1 MGSSGSRYFRTK
13 VRFGEVCYGPA
24 MSVIRTSWQAMA
36 PRSRFLALAGLV
48 VPVIVVVAL
57 VGVLALSAP
66 PPAPPPLDAG
76 VVPTAS
82 PTFPPLPPTPSP
94 AASATLEPSDSPP
107 PAGVD
112 PLLGSDGRLTLLLMG
127 TDYRPAHPGNRTDAM
142 MVVSIDPTTG
152 KSAGFSVPRD
162 VSDFPLPKS
171 GKYGPKV
178 NGLYQYLDGTMG
190 NGGKGMKQ
198 AFARA
203 FDIEIDHYVLIG
215 FTGVIKLVRNVG
227 GVDVTL
233 AEPYY
238 DPYYWV
244 NNHHRGWGLPA
255 GKSHLSAEDALIFAR
270 SRKGD
275 SDFQR
280 AKRQQQLVMAA
291 VAKVRK
297 RGIDDLGKLLNIAKE
312 TVRTDLPLT
321 RAADLFA
328 LYSTVDL
335 AKVDRA
341 VFGPKKFA
349 VRNGGTDYKLV
360 FDLCK
365 QWIAHHFPPARPFGA
380 WTASAPS
387 VPPSPSA
394 PPGD

>member
-1 MGSSGSRYFRTK
+1 
-13 VRFGEVCYGPA
+13 
-24 MSVIRTSWQAMA
+24 MA
-36 PRSRFLALAGLV
+36 PRRRFLALAGIL
-48 VPVIVVVAL
+48 VPVVLVVAL
-57 VGVLALSAP
+57 VGGLALSTALP
-66 PPAPPPLDAG
+66 PSNPLDAG

-94 AASATLEPSDSPP
+94 APSATPAPSDSPA
-107 PAGVD
+107 PAGID

-171 GKYGPKV
+171 GTYGPKV

-203 FDIEIDHYVLIG
+203 FGIEIDHYVLIG
-215 FTGVIKLVRNVG
+215 FTGVIKLIRNVG

-255 GKSHLSAEDALIFAR
+255 GKSHLNAEDALIFAR

-297 RGIDDLGKLLNIAKE
+297 RGIDGLGKLLNIARS
-312 TVRTDLPLT
+312 TVRTDLPLD

-349 VRNGGTDYKLV
+349 VRNGGTDYRLV
-360 FDLCK
+360 LDLCK
-365 QWIAHHFPPARPFGA
+365 KWIKSHFPPERPLGA
-380 WTASAPS
+380 WTAAVPSALPSASAPAS
-387 VPPSPSA
+387 
-394 PPGD
+394 D

>member
-1 MGSSGSRYFRTK
+1 M
-13 VRFGEVCYGPA
+13 
-24 MSVIRTSWQAMA
+24 
-36 PRSRFLALAGLV
+36 
-48 VPVIVVVAL
+48 
-57 VGVLALSAP
+57 
-66 PPAPPPLDAG
+66 
-76 VVPTAS
+76 
-82 PTFPPLPPTPSP
+82 
-94 AASATLEPSDSPP
+94 
-107 PAGVD
+107 
-112 PLLGSDGRLTLLLMG
+112 TLLLMG
-127 TDYRPAHPGNRTDAM
+127 TDYRPAHPGNRTDAI

-162 VSDFPLPKS
+162 ISAFPLPKS
-171 GKYGPKV
+171 GTYAPKV
-178 NGLYQYLDGTMG
+178 NGLYQYLEGKMG
-190 NGGKGMKQ
+190 DGGKGMKQ
-198 AFARA
+198 AVSRA
-203 FDIEIDHYVLIG
+203 FGIEIDHYALIG
-215 FTGVIKLVRNVG
+215 FTGVIKLIRNIG

-255 GKSHLSAEDALIFAR
+255 GKSHLDADDALIFAR

-297 RGIDDLGKLLNIAKE
+297 RGLGELPKLLNIAKE
-312 TVRTDLPLT
+312 TVRTDLPIA

-360 FDLCK
+360 LNLCK
-365 QWIAHHFPPARPFGA
+365 QWIAHHFPPARPLGA
-380 WTASAPS
+380 WT
-387 VPPSPSA
+387 PPTS
-394 PPGD
+394 

>member
-1 MGSSGSRYFRTK
+1 
-13 VRFGEVCYGPA
+13 
-24 MSVIRTSWQAMA
+24 MSVIKTSWQAMA
-36 PRSRFLALAGLV
+36 PRSRALAVGGLL
-48 VPVIVVVAL
+48 VPIIVVIAL
-57 VGVLALSAP
+57 VGGLALSAP
-66 PPAPPPLDAG
+66 PPSQPPLAAG
-76 VVPTAS
+76 EEPTAT

-94 AASATLEPSDSPP
+94 AASMTPEPSPSPV

-127 TDYRPAHPGNRTDAM
+127 TDYRPAHPGNRTDAI

-162 VSDFPLPKS
+162 IADFPLPKK
-171 GKYGPKV
+171 GTYGPKV
-178 NGLYQYLDGTMG
+178 NGLYQHLDATMG
-190 NGGKGMKQ
+190 NGAKGMKQ
-198 AFARA
+198 AVARA

-215 FTGVIKLVRNVG
+215 FQGVIKLVRNVG

-244 NNHHRGWGLPA
+244 NNRTRGWGLPA
-255 GKSHLSAEDALIFAR
+255 GKSHLDADEALIFAR

-275 SDFQR
+275 SDFSR

-297 RGIDDLGKLLNIAKE
+297 RGIDDLQKLLNIARE
-312 TVRTDLPLT
+312 TVRTDLPLD
-321 RAADLFA
+321 RATDLFA

-335 AKVDRA
+335 AKVERA
-341 VFGPKKFA
+341 VFGPRKFA
-349 VRNGGTDYKLV
+349 VRSGGTDYKLV
-360 FDLCK
+360 LDLCRK
-365 QWIAHHFPPARPFGA
+365 WITNHFPPERPFGA
-380 WTASAPS
+380 WTASAP
-387 VPPSPSA
+387 
-394 PPGD
+394 

>member
-1 MGSSGSRYFRTK
+1 
-13 VRFGEVCYGPA
+13 
-24 MSVIRTSWQAMA
+24 MA
-36 PRSRFLALAGLV
+36 PRSRVIAVAGLV
-48 VPVIVVVAL
+48 VPVVLVAAL
-57 VGVLALSAP
+57 VGGVALGAPASP
-66 PPAPPPLDAG
+66 PPSAADGSL
-76 VVPTAS
+76 PTAS
-82 PTFPPLPPTPSP
+82 PTFQALPPTPSP
-94 AASATLEPSDSPP
+94 APSATPVPSDTPV

-127 TDYRPAHPGNRTDAM
+127 TDYRPAHPGNRTDAIM
-142 MVVSIDPTTG
+142 IVSIDPTTG
-152 KSAGFSVPRD
+152 KSAGFSIPRD
-162 VSDFPLPKS
+162 VAGFPLPKS
-171 GKYGPKV
+171 GTYRPKV

-190 NGGKGMKQ
+190 SGGKGMKQ
-198 AFARA
+198 AVSRA
-203 FDIEIDHYVLIG
+203 FGIEVDHYALIG
-215 FTGVIKLVRNVG
+215 FTGVIKLIRNVG

-255 GKSHLSAEDALIFAR
+255 GKSHLSADDALIFAR

-297 RGIDDLGKLLNIAKE
+297 RGLDQLPKLLNIARD
-312 TVRTDLPLT
+312 TVRTDLPLD

-349 VRNGGTDYKLV
+349 VKSGGTDYKLV
-360 FDLCK
+360 LSLCK
-365 QWIAHHFPPARPFGA
+365 QWIEHHFPPVRPNGA
-380 WTASAPS
+380 WS
-387 VPPSPSA
+387 PPA
-394 PPGD
+394 

>member
-1 MGSSGSRYFRTK
+1 
-13 VRFGEVCYGPA
+13 
-24 MSVIRTSWQAMA
+24 MA
-36 PRSRFLALAGLV
+36 PRSRFLAVAGLL
-48 VPVIVVVAL
+48 VPVILVVAL
-57 VGVLALSAP
+57 VGGLALSSP
-66 PPAPPPLDAG
+66 PQSPPPLGAG

-94 AASATLEPSDSPP
+94 APSATPEPSDSPP

-142 MVVSIDPTTG
+142 IVVSIDPTTG

-162 VSDFPLPKS
+162 VADFPLPKS
-171 GKYGPKV
+171 GTYGPKV
-178 NGLYQYLDGTMG
+178 NGLYQHLDATMG

-203 FDIEIDHYVLIG
+203 FGIEIDNYVLIG

-233 AEPYY
+233 AAPYY

-255 GKSHLSAEDALIFAR
+255 GKSHLNAEDALIFAR

-312 TVRTDLPLT
+312 TVRTDLPLN

-360 FDLCK
+360 LDLCK
-365 QWIAHHFPPARPFGA
+365 KWIKNHFPPERPLGT
-380 WTASAPS
+380 WTASAPA
-387 VPPSPSA
+387 VPASPSS
-394 PPGD
+394 PPAD

>member
-1 MGSSGSRYFRTK
+1 
-13 VRFGEVCYGPA
+13 
-24 MSVIRTSWQAMA
+24 MSAIRTSWQAMA
-36 PRSRFLALAGLV
+36 PRSRLLAVAGLLI
-48 VPVIVVVAL
+48 PTILVIAL
-57 VGVLALSAP
+57 VAGLTLSAP
-66 PPAPPPLDAG
+66 PSGPPAIAAG
-76 VVPTAS
+76 AVPTAS

-94 AASATLEPSDSPP
+94 ALSASPSPSPSPTP
-107 PAGVD
+107 PGAD

-178 NGLYQYLDGTMG
+178 NGLYQYLDATMRD
-190 NGGKGMKQ
+190 GGKGMKQ

-203 FDIEIDHYVLIG
+203 FDIEIDNYVLIG
-215 FTGVIKLVRNVG
+215 FTGVIKLVKAVG

-244 NNHHRGWGLPA
+244 NARTRGWGLPA
-255 GKSHLSAEDALIFAR
+255 GKSHLSADEALIFAR

-280 AKRQQQLVMAA
+280 AKRQQQLVLAA

-297 RGIDDLGKLLNIAKE
+297 RGFDDLGKLLNIAKE
-312 TVRTDLPLT
+312 TVRTDLPLN

-341 VFGPKKFA
+341 VFGPRKFA

-360 FDLCK
+360 LDLCK
-365 QWIAHHFPPARPFGA
+365 KWIANHFPPERPLGA
-380 WTASAPS
+380 WTASPSPAPAAS
-387 VPPSPSA
+387 PSPS
-394 PPGD
+394 

>member
-1 MGSSGSRYFRTK
+1 MSS
-13 VRFGEVCYGPA
+13 
-24 MSVIRTSWQAMA
+24 IRASWNALST
-36 PRSRFLALAGLV
+36 RSRLIAALGLAVPLVVTISLVAGL
-48 VPVIVVVAL
+48 L
-57 VGVLALSAP
+57 LAAP
-66 PPAPPPLDAG
+66 PPVVEPVAVAG
-76 VVPTAS
+76 ASPTAS

-94 AASATLEPSDSPP
+94 APSATPLPSDTPA

-162 VSDFPLPKS
+162 IADFPLPKK
-171 GKYGPKV
+171 GTYGPKV
-178 NGLYQYLDGTMG
+178 NGLYQHLDATMG

-203 FDIEIDHYVLIG
+203 FEIEIDHYVLIG
-215 FTGVIKLVRNVG
+215 FTGVIKLIRNVG

-233 AEPYY
+233 KEPYY

-255 GKSHLSAEDALIFAR
+255 GKSHLDADDALIFAR

-297 RGIDDLGKLLNIAKE
+297 RGIDDLQKLLNIAKE
-312 TVRTDLPLT
+312 TVRTDLPLA
-321 RAADLFA
+321 RATDLFA

-335 AKVDRA
+335 ANVDRA

-349 VRNGGTDYKLV
+349 VRAGGTDYRLV
-360 FDLCK
+360 LDLCRK
-365 QWIAHHFPPARPFGA
+365 WITNHFPPERPFGS
-380 WTASAPS
+380 WTADES
-387 VPPSPSA
+387 
-394 PPGD
+394 

>member
-1 MGSSGSRYFRTK
+1 
-13 VRFGEVCYGPA
+13 
-24 MSVIRTSWQAMA
+24 MA
-36 PRSRFLALAGLV
+36 PRSRFLALAGLL
-48 VPVIVVVAL
+48 VPVILVVAL
-57 VGVLALSAP
+57 VGGLALSNPPPNAP
-66 PPAPPPLDAG
+66 PLGAG

-94 AASATLEPSDSPP
+94 AASSTPEPSDSPP

-142 MVVSIDPTTG
+142 IVVSIDPTTG

-162 VSDFPLPKS
+162 VADFPLPKS
-171 GKYGPKV
+171 GTYGPKV
-178 NGLYQYLDGTMG
+178 NGLYQHLDATMG

-203 FDIEIDHYVLIG
+203 FDIEIDNYVLIG

-255 GKSHLSAEDALIFAR
+255 GKSHLDAEDALIFAR

-312 TVRTDLPLT
+312 TVRTDLPLA

-328 LYSTVDL
+328 LYSTVDM

-349 VRNGGTDYKLV
+349 VRAGGTDYRLV
-360 FDLCK
+360 LDLCK
-365 QWIAHHFPPARPFGA
+365 QWIAHHFPPERPLGT
-380 WTASAPS
+380 WTASAPA

-394 PPGD
+394 APAD

>member
-1 MGSSGSRYFRTK
+1 
-13 VRFGEVCYGPA
+13 
-24 MSVIRTSWQAMA
+24 MA
-36 PRSRFLALAGLV
+36 PRSRFLALAGLL
-48 VPVIVVVAL
+48 VPVIL
-57 VGVLALSAP
+57 VTLLAGALALGTP
-66 PPAPPPLDAG
+66 PSSPPLGAG

-94 AASATLEPSDSPP
+94 APSSTLEPSDSPP
-107 PAGVD
+107 PAGFD

-142 MVVSIDPTTG
+142 IVVSIDPTTG

-171 GKYGPKV
+171 GTYGPKV
-178 NGLYQYLDGTMG
+178 NGLYQHLDATMG

-203 FDIEIDHYVLIG
+203 FDIEIDAYALIG
-215 FTGVIKLVRNVG
+215 FTGVLKLVRNVG

-297 RGIDDLGKLLNIAKE
+297 RGIDDLGTLLKIATE
-312 TVRTDLPLT
+312 TVRTDLPLN

-341 VFGPKKFA
+341 VFGPKRFA

-360 FDLCK
+360 LSLCK
-365 QWIAHHFPPARPFGA
+365 KWIANHFPPERPFGT
-380 WTASAPS
+380 WTASAP
-387 VPPSPSA
+387 VVLPSPSA
-394 PPGD
+394 PPAD

>member
-1 MGSSGSRYFRTK
+1 
-13 VRFGEVCYGPA
+13 
-24 MSVIRTSWQAMA
+24 MSAIQTSWQAMA
-36 PRSRFLALAGLV
+36 PRSRFLALAGLL
-48 VPVIVVVAL
+48 VPVILVVAL
-57 VGVLALSAP
+57 VGGLALSNP
-66 PPAPPPLDAG
+66 PPNPPPLGAG

-94 AASATLEPSDSPP
+94 APSSSPEHSDSPP

-162 VSDFPLPKS
+162 VADFPLPKS
-171 GKYGPKV
+171 GTYGPKV
-178 NGLYQYLDGTMG
+178 NGLYQHLDATMG

-203 FDIEIDHYVLIG
+203 FDIEIDAYVLIG
-215 FTGVIKLVRNVG
+215 FTGVIKLIRNVG

-255 GKSHLSAEDALIFAR
+255 GKSHLDADDALIFAR

-312 TVRTDLPLT
+312 TVRTDLPLA
-321 RAADLFA
+321 RATDLFA

-360 FDLCK
+360 LDLCK
-365 QWIAHHFPPARPFGA
+365 KWIAHHFPPARPFGT
-380 WTASAPS
+380 WTASAPA

-394 PPGD
+394 PPAD

>member
-1 MGSSGSRYFRTK
+1 
-13 VRFGEVCYGPA
+13 
-24 MSVIRTSWQAMA
+24 MA
-36 PRSRFLALAGLV
+36 PRSRFLAVAGLV
-48 VPVIVVVAL
+48 IPITLVIAVV
-57 VGVLALSAP
+57 GGLALSAP
-66 PPAPPPLDAG
+66 PPTSPPLAAG
-76 VVPTAS
+76 ALPSPA

-94 AASATLEPSDSPP
+94 APSATAEPSDSPP

-178 NGLYQYLDGTMG
+178 NGLYQHLDATMG

-215 FTGVIKLVRNVG
+215 FQGVMKLVRNVG

-244 NNHHRGWGLPA
+244 NNRTRGWGLPA
-255 GKSHLSAEDALIFAR
+255 GKSHLDAEEALIFAR

-312 TVRTDLPLT
+312 TVRTDLPLN

-341 VFGPKKFA
+341 VFGPKRFA

-360 FDLCK
+360 LDLCK
-365 QWIAHHFPPARPFGA
+365 KWIANHFPPERPFGT
-380 WTASAPS
+380 WTATAPG
-387 VPPSPSA
+387 VPLSPSA
-394 PPGD
+394 PPAD

>member
-1 MGSSGSRYFRTK
+1 
-13 VRFGEVCYGPA
+13 
-24 MSVIRTSWQAMA
+24 MA
-36 PRSRFLALAGLV
+36 PRSRIFAVAGLV
-48 VPVIVVVAL
+48 LPVILVLAL
-57 VGVLALSAP
+57 VGGLALGATP
-66 PPAPPPLDAG
+66 PSPPPLAVG
-76 VVPTAS
+76 AS
-82 PTFPPLPPTPSP
+82 PSATPTFPPLPPTPSP
-94 AASATLEPSDSPP
+94 ATSASPEPSDSPP

-142 MVVSIDPTTG
+142 IVVSIDPTTG

-178 NGLYQYLDGTMG
+178 NGLYQHLDATMG

-215 FTGVIKLVRNVG
+215 FTGVMKLVRNVG

-244 NNHHRGWGLPA
+244 NSHHRGWGLPA
-255 GKSHLSAEDALIFAR
+255 GKSHLNAEDALIFAR

-280 AKRQQQLVMAA
+280 AKRQQQLVIAA

-312 TVRTDLPLT
+312 TVRTDLPLN

-335 AKVDRA
+335 AKIDRA
-341 VFGPKKFA
+341 VFGPKRFA

-360 FDLCK
+360 LDLCK
-365 QWIAHHFPPARPFGA
+365 KWIANHFPPERPFGT
-380 WTASAPS
+380 WTPS
-387 VPPSPSA
+387 TPAVPSPSSA
-394 PPGD
+394 PPAD